1 MLNLKNGVES
11 SAPFPVPKPVFK
23 VSLARASIAHLAAIG
38 VAGVYFRENPAADL
52 KGNSFL
58 QNNSVRQGR
67 DLLPRVAYPGAA

>member
-23 VSLARASIAHLAAIG
+23 VSLARVSIAHLAEIG
-38 VAGVYFRENPAADL
+38 VVGVYFRVDLAADL

-58 QNNSVRQGR
+58 
-67 DLLPRVAYPGAA
+67 